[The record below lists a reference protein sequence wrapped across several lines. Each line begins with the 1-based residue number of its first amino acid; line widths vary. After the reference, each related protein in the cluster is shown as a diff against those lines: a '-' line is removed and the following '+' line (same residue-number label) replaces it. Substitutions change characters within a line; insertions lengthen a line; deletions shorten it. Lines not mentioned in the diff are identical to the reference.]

1 MESSPRRDAGS
12 HDGAAL
18 RAGSHGAT
26 PGNPAIADTSRSAGT
41 RGTRP
46 GSTLDSELRRY
57 AAKVAIRWSPLISCA
72 VALAL
77 IVTLAPT
84 RSAPTS
90 QAQGSGAFGGAAST
104 GRAGGVAR
112 SGSRAGTAGRV
123 IPGTAGSATGS
134 ASGPIYTALGGAAGA
149 GGGASS
155 AITGSA
161 RRATGAGADTSIT
174 GIRCVPGARQFT
186 WSAYAPPCVPAFA
199 GNNGGATAHGVTGS
213 TITITFRISTSGEA
227 GVIGASEPLIS
238 KGAGT
243 PQQSIADLQTYIRYF
258 NTQFE
263 LYGRRV
269 VLKPY
274 QGQGDY
280 LQEDQGQDL
289 GGAQADAQTAY
300 SLGAFGDMSLLYT
313 TQPYAQDLA
322 AAHVIAFGPVYFP
335 QSWFQQYSPFAYSSI
350 ATGTKSA
357 QGIVDV
363 VCQRMA
369 GMPAAF
375 AGSPTYHHEV
385 RKFGLIT
392 PDNPIYLENAQVVEN
407 GLRSCGAP
415 PVRVVQYSFNF
426 GTAASQATS
435 AAAQMKAAGVTTVI
449 CLCDPLFPVF
459 LTNAA
464 DQQQYHPEWVTQ
476 WWNDAYD
483 QSFASDQWSH
493 AISVGQGQT
502 PPLDRQEA
510 YRVFKAAD
518 PTSQPAEENFAF
530 AYKSLLQ
537 LFDALQMAGPDLTPA
552 SFEKAMFSLPT
563 SAPGGQF
570 GTWGFGPG
578 AFTPGQTFKVAW
590 WNPDATSNFDQ
601 SAGAWQNCDSSKSY
615 PYADPAALGPAHRQ
629 LSCFGSSG

>member
-1 MESSPRRDAGS
+1 MEPSLEKGASS
-12 HDGAAL
+12 HDGTSA
-18 RAGSHGAT
+18 S
-26 PGNPAIADTSRSAGT
+26 PAIADTSRSAGT
-41 RGTRP
+41 PGARP
-46 GSTLDSELRRY
+46 GGILDSELRRY
-57 AAKVAIRWSPLISCA
+57 AARVAIRWSPLISCA

-77 IVTLAPT
+77 LVALAPG
-84 RSAPTS
+84 RAVPAS
-90 QAQGSGAFGGAAST
+90 QAQGPGAFGGAASASRASRA
-104 GRAGGVAR
+104 GRAAR
-112 SGSRAGTAGRV
+112 SGSRAGTAGLG
-123 IPGTAGSATGS
+123 IPGAAGNAAGS
-134 ASGPIYTALGGAAGA
+134 ASGSISTAAGSGSSAGSGASAINSSGHGASGAAA
-149 GGGASS
+149 GTAV
-155 AITGSA
+155 
-161 RRATGAGADTSIT
+161 T

-375 AGSPTYHHEV
+375 AGSPTYQHEV